1 MIAWKSTGLPLD
13 IVNILDRD
21 IKQFDNQQTASDV
34 SQFKTDNYD
43 NQIRNSKH
51 TFINSDHWFGGWLW
65 YYIQK
70 INNIYFRYNLYDLDN
85 GTVQYTRYDV
95 GDFYDW
101 HKDADVDTCFKPNI
115 VPSSGVNLANDQV
128 LIKGECVRKLSFSL
142 QLTDNN
148 SYTGGNL
155 LFKNPDY
162 TEEIIAPR
170 ERGSL
175 IVFDSRLEHKVSKVL
190 TGTRKSIVGWIVGS
204 RWR

>member
-148 SYTGGNL
+148 L
-155 LFKNPDY
+155 
-162 TEEIIAPR
+162 
-170 ERGSL
+170 SL
-175 IVFDSRLEHKVSKVL
+175 IH
-190 TGTRKSIVGWIVGS
+190 I
-204 RWR
+204 